1 MKQSLD
7 LRSTLNLQLRQR
19 FSADAPQ
26 NSEVRP
32 TPTPARSARE
42 CPEAFRRVRKS
53 LNGTG
58 YFQCF
63 INIGLR
69 GAMESSGVSGITGI
83 DVSDN
88 QMSDD
93 IAVIITPATEIF
105 ILDDFIV
112 AVTAV

>member
-1 MKQSLD
+1 
-7 LRSTLNLQLRQR
+7 
-19 FSADAPQ
+19 
-26 NSEVRP
+26 
-32 TPTPARSARE
+32 
-42 CPEAFRRVRKS
+42 
-53 LNGTG
+53 
-58 YFQCF
+58 
-63 INIGLR
+63 
-69 GAMESSGVSGITGI
+69 MESSGVSGITAI